1 MKDVLEAWK
10 NEVEKKPPVM
20 SVDDAYVSLGLERGH
35 HYDEATTRKAYY
47 KLAQANHPDK
57 NPKGRVSN
65 ILIFCTKL
73 MIVCDSKYNNIVY
86 YSKINKYIKL
96 ILAIS

>member
-20 SVDDAYVSLGLERGH
+20 SIDDAYVSLGLERGH
-35 HYDEATTRKAYY
+35 HYDESTTRKAYY

-57 NPKGRVSN
+57 NPKGRVSSIA
-65 ILIFCTKL
+65 ILSL
-73 MIVCDSKYNNIVY
+73 NLLIVH
-86 YSKINKYIKL
+86 L
-96 ILAIS
+96 I

>member
-1 MKDVLEAWK
+1 
-10 NEVEKKPPVM
+10 M
-20 SVDDAYVSLGLERGH
+20 SVDDAYIALGLERGF

-65 ILIFCTKL
+65 
-73 MIVCDSKYNNIVY
+73 NNFVFI
-86 YSKINKYIKL
+86 I
-96 ILAIS
+96 

>member
-1 MKDVLEAWK
+1 
-10 NEVEKKPPVM
+10 M
-20 SVDDAYVSLGLERGH
+20 SIDDAYVSLGLERGH

-65 ILIFCTKL
+65 IAILNSNFYTIYIICIMYIDKL
-73 MIVCDSKYNNIVY
+73 V
-86 YSKINKYIKL
+86 
-96 ILAIS
+96 

>member
-10 NEVEKKPPVM
+10 NEVEKKPPAM
-20 SVDDAYVSLGLERGH
+20 SVDDAYVSLGLKRGQ

-65 ILIFCTKL
+65 LFFI
-73 MIVCDSKYNNIVY
+73 
-86 YSKINKYIKL
+86 
-96 ILAIS
+96 

>member
-35 HYDEATTRKAYY
+35 NYDEATTRKAYY

-57 NPKGRVSN
+57 NPKGRVSSF
-65 ILIFCTKL
+65 IISKLIF
-73 MIVCDSKYNNIVY
+73 
-86 YSKINKYIKL
+86 
-96 ILAIS
+96 

>member
-10 NEVEKKPPVM
+10 NEVEKKPPAM
-20 SVDDAYVSLGLERGH
+20 SVDDAYVSLGLERGR

-47 KLAQANHPDK
+47 KIAQANHPDK

-65 ILIFCTKL
+65 YIFL
-73 MIVCDSKYNNIVY
+73 QFFNY
-86 YSKINKYIKL
+86 
-96 ILAIS
+96 

>member
-1 MKDVLEAWK
+1 
-10 NEVEKKPPVM
+10 M
-20 SVDDAYVSLGLERGH
+20 SIDDAYVSLGLKRGH

-65 ILIFCTKL
+65 FIIFVLFKF
-73 MIVCDSKYNNIVY
+73 II
-86 YSKINKYIKL
+86 
-96 ILAIS
+96 

>member
-1 MKDVLEAWK
+1 MLEAWK
-10 NEVEKKPPVM
+10 NEVEKKPPAM

-65 ILIFCTKL
+65 YLFFSFLINSITNNKKILY
-73 MIVCDSKYNNIVY
+73 IVQQYTTLCHIP
-86 YSKINKYIKL
+86 
-96 ILAIS
+96 